1 MSGCGLEVQTSP
13 QSSCDWESVAAS
25 CKSFGVQKSWMDC
38 QHCIDGD
45 ICLLLS
51 YDVYWMDSLTPAM
64 LFQQK
69 PL

>member
-1 MSGCGLEVQTSP
+1 MWGCGLEVQTSP

-25 CKSFGVQKSWMDC
+25 CKSFGVQKSWMDW
-38 QHCIDGD
+38 IDGD

-51 YDVYWMDSLTPAM
+51 QDVYWMDSLTPAM